1 MICSPCFLSGGI
13 LKILA
18 PFSIFPVSMDDPGA
32 AKADTIT
39 IQDNFN
45 TPGIT
50 LHFTSRQ
57 HSMIVIMSDLS
68 RPPPRRVR
76 CHDVGVGSDKYRMQ

>member
-1 MICSPCFLSGGI
+1 MICSPCFPSGGI

-18 PFSIFPVSMDDPGA
+18 SFSIFPVSMDDPGA

-45 TPGIT
+45 TPGIGIT
-50 LHFTSRQ
+50 LHFWS
-57 HSMIVIMSDLS
+57 HNIMSDLF